1 MKEIEMFQLEKN
13 EEKLIELL
21 QRFNYLHAD
30 AKILTYMLKKK
41 KAISKRIEQDMDLR
55 QPEVSTAVKRLRTQ
69 GIIGKTEIHHGKGK
83 GRPTHEYHLKT
94 NSDAVRAYIIKHA
107 DEQIAEKVSWL
118 EEMKSIL
125 DEVTKS

>member
-1 MKEIEMFQLEKN
+1 MKKIEMFQLNEN
-13 EEKLIELL
+13 EEKLVELL
-21 QRFNYLHAD
+21 QRFNYFHID

-55 QPEVSTAVKRLRTQ
+55 QPEVSMGIRKLRNQ
-69 GIIGKTEIHHGKGK
+69 GLIRKTEIPKQGK
-83 GRPTHEYHLKT
+83 GRPTHEYHLKMKP
-94 NSDAVRAYIIKHA
+94 DAIGARIIKHA

-125 DEVTKS
+125 DKVTKS